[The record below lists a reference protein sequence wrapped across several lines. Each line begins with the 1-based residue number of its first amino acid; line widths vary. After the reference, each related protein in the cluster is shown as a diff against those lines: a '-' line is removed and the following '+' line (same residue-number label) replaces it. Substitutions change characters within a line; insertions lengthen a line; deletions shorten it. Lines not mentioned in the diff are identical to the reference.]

1 MCVLMCRLCS
11 DWESHT
17 LLQAGGM
24 YLELANR
31 AVFGRTMRI
40 EFELRELSVWNAQ
53 SSGSVGLD
61 ECPASAGL
69 G

>member
-1 MCVLMCRLCS
+1 
-11 DWESHT
+11 
-17 LLQAGGM
+17 M
-24 YLELANR
+24 YLELADR